1 MTASKEGRQVALP
14 DPDPSIALA
23 QTVREEFE
31 REFLARHPAGDRLI
45 GRAKKKHAELIAALP
60 RRFVV
65 RLKSLF
71 RASAQPTT
79 SVPFDA

>member
-1 MTASKEGRQVALP
+1 MTASKDGRQVALP
-14 DPDPSIALA
+14 DLSVD
-23 QTVREEFE
+23 Q
-31 REFLARHPAGDRLI
+31 LI
-45 GRAKKKHAELIAALP
+45 ERAKKKRVEFIAALL

-71 RASAQPTT
+71 RASAHSTT